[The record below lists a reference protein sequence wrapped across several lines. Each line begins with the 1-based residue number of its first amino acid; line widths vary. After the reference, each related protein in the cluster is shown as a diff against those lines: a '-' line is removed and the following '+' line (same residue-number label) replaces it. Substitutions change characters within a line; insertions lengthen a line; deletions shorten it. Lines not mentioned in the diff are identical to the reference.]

1 MRASK
6 LPLPAALRLVLGGVA
21 GLFVVWALLAQ
32 QRPASGGLAPRQA
45 DSPSPLERFGP
56 GPEPVDFWHPERDT
70 LARPAY
76 GGTLRIH
83 LEQMPANLNGLLD
96 SNAMAMAVRKQIHA
110 TLVKRDW
117 EQWDFR
123 PDLAERWEASDDGR
137 VWTLH
142 LRRDVRWHDGHPF
155 DSADVLFSA
164 TIAQNP
170 EVNCQWIRTYHAR
183 FAAVEAP
190 DAHTVRVTFTAP
202 YFNALGVFADNLCIL
217 PRHRYDLLD
226 PDHPRHDA
234 AATASARAAEINA
247 NPCNTQW
254 LGLGPYRLTGYSAQA
269 IEAERFDGYFD
280 AANGGYVDRIV
291 WRYLGDDA
299 AFQALLEGE
308 LDFSTRLTSDQY
320 FGAATQQEAFTR
332 RFVKGYFYTGAY
344 NYLPLNMRRPI
355 LSELPVRQAL
365 THAVDIDAFLE
376 TYSYGLGRR
385 VSGPQCFFGPSY
397 DHDVKPP
404 AYDPERA
411 RELLAEAGWY
421 DRDGDGVVDRDGEPL
436 ELEFLIQARNVS
448 AENFARLFQESLAA
462 IGVRLTVTPLDN
474 ATYFQRIRQR
484 EFDIG
489 IQAWS
494 VDATENDP
502 AQLWHSSAAAPGG
515 SNHAGV
521 SDPFVDELIAR
532 GQVEL
537 DDAKRQAL
545 WRELHRYLAEKVVP
559 CIYRESSP
567 RRFALNRALRG
578 VQFFKITPGYELTRW
593 YFPVG
598 TPGTRTTR
606 ER

>member
-1 MRASK
+1 VRASK
-6 LPLPAALRLVLGGVA
+6 SSLPAPQRLLVGGA
-21 GLFVVWALLAQ
+21 AFLCVWALQSL
-32 QRPASGGLAPRQA
+32 RPAAAGEPAAQEGSGG
-45 DSPSPLERFGP
+45 SPVERFGP
-56 GPEPVDFWHPERDT
+56 GPEPVDSWHPERET

-83 LEQMPANLNGLLD
+83 LEQMPASLNGLLD
-96 SNAMAMAVRKQIHA
+96 SNAMAMAIRKEVHA
-110 TLVKRDW
+110 SLVKRDW
-117 EQWDFR
+117 ELWDFR
-123 PDLAERWEASDDGR
+123 PDLAERWETSADGR

-142 LRRDVRWHDGHPF
+142 LRRDARWHDGHPF

-164 TIAQNP
+164 TITQNA

-183 FAAVEAP
+183 FASVEAP

-217 PRHRYDLLD
+217 PRHRYDLAD

-234 AATASARAAEINA
+234 QSTLSARAAEINA
-247 NPCNTQW
+247 NAGNTQW
-254 LGLGPYRLTGYSAQA
+254 LGLGPYRLTSYSAQA
-269 IEAERFDGYFD
+269 IEAERFGGYFD

-308 LDFSTRLTSDQY
+308 LDFSTRLSSDQY

-355 LSELPVRQAL
+355 LSELAVRKAL
-365 THAVDIDAFLE
+365 THAVDIDAFLAA
-376 TYSYGLGRR
+376 YSYGLGRR

-397 DHDVKPP
+397 DRTVEPP

-421 DRDGDGVVDRDGEPL
+421 DRDGDGVLDRDGQPL
-436 ELEFLIQARNVS
+436 AFEFLIQARNVS
-448 AENFARLFQESLAA
+448 AENFARVFQESLAA
-462 IGVRLTVTPLDN
+462 LGVRLSVTAVDN

-502 AQLWHSSAAAPGG
+502 AQLWHSSAAEAGG

-521 SDPFVDELIAR
+521 MDPFIDELIAR

-537 DDAKRQAL
+537 DDGKRQAL

-567 RRFALNRALRG
+567 RRFAVNRALRG
-578 VQFFKITPGYELTRW
+578 VQFFKITPGFELRRW

-606 ER
+606 EP